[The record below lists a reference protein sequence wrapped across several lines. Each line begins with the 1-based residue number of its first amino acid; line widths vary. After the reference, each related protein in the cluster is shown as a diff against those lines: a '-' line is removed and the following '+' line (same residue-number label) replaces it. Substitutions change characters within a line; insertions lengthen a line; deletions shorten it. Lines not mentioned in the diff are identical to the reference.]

1 MELFTISAPQCRWSF
16 VLWQQNN
23 ANANH
28 INILFFVRIV
38 FFFFFFFFFKSNF
51 VLACRVVCCSYQSD
65 RRIWVCISHRSDCRI
80 RVCSGGS
87 RPWAKGG
94 PGFLSLAL
102 PAFLPSAVFFSPK
115 WGGARA
121 PLVIPSC
128 DALSFHQGIHGVV
141 WRDQTTAARGTT
153 ASVAPVDFIF
163 A

>member
-1 MELFTISAPQCRWSF
+1 MELFTISAPQCRRSL

-23 ANANH
+23 ANTNH
-28 INILFFVRIV
+28 INISFFVRIR
-38 FFFFFFFFFKSNF
+38 FFFLFFFLSSFM
-51 VLACRVVCCSYQSD
+51 LACRVVCCSYQSD
-65 RRIWVCISHRSDCRI
+65 RRIWVCISHQSDCGI
-80 RVCSGGS
+80 GICSGGS

-94 PGFLSLAL
+94 PGFLICRL
-102 PAFLPSAVFFSPK
+102 PCRLFFLLRFFFLQNE
-115 WGGARA
+115 GGARA

-128 DALSFHQGIHGVV
+128 NALSFHQGIHGVL